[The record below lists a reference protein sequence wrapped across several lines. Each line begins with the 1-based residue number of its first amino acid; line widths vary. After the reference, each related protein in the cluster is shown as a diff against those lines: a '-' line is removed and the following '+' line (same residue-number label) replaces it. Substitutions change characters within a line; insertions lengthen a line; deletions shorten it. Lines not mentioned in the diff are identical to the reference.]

1 MKKDNAMEN
10 SICKIRK
17 NLSIL
22 CEKILYNRFMW
33 STPVYLCSISIRKKE
48 AGGESFMSNEN
59 EVLLDKGKQNEPRKI
74 KVERKEGEPTPA
86 FIGASW
92 AALLI
97 GVSAYFIGLFNAA
110 MQLNEKGYYFAVLIF
125 GLYAAVSLQKA
136 VRDKDEGIPVTNIY
150 YGISWLAL
158 IVSISLMGI
167 GLYNAGSIDL
177 SEKGFY
183 GMSFVLSLFAA
194 ITVQKNIRDTQRA
207 RERN

>member
-1 MKKDNAMEN
+1 MDLGRGTAVYRVLHFYL
-10 SICKIRK
+10 IK
-17 NLSIL
+17 N
-22 CEKILYNRFMW
+22 
-33 STPVYLCSISIRKKE
+33 
-48 AGGESFMSNEN
+48 GGEHSMSNDH
-59 EVLLDKGKQNEPRKI
+59 EVLLDKGKQKDPKL

-92 AALLI
+92 GALLV
-97 GVSAYFIGLFNAA
+97 GVASYLIGLFNAA

-158 IVSISLMGI
+158 IISISLMGI

-183 GMSFVLSLFAA
+183 GMAFVLSIFAA

-207 RERN
+207 RERD